1 MIFLEWNILLQTR
14 IFCTILQ
21 TGIFC
26 NVLHTR
32 LFCTI
37 FQTRIFCTILYRP
50 AYFAPFS
57 RLTAFQT
64 GTGEIS
70 WNWRWKPAAG
80 SESTLHRSEMSW
92 ERERDV
98 VGICIN
104 KLLWQILISS
114 ALFDVKQWQLR
125 PFPFYSLFCLYRHP
139 PSVGVRLGSLP
150 RFHLNK
156 V

>member
-1 MIFLEWNILLQTR
+1 MIFFRMEYFAPDQNILHYSPDWNILQYAPYFLLFSR
-14 IFCTILQ
+14 PEYF
-21 TGIFC
+21 
-26 NVLHTR
+26 VL
-32 LFCTI
+32 FS
-37 FQTRIFCTILYRP
+37 RP
-50 AYFAPFS
+50 EYFAPFS
-57 RLTAFQT
+57 RLTTFQT

-114 ALFDVKQWQLR
+114 ALFDVKQWQRR

-139 PSVGVRLGSLP
+139 PSVGVRVGSLP